1 MEVSAQWETEENQL
15 RCQSVLMNILTKV
28 SAEGRTLR
36 IPLRVGDIFLG
47 NICPER
53 KGRVDQMEKMSV
65 SMFLA
70 EGV

>member
-1 MEVSAQWETEENQL
+1 
-15 RCQSVLMNILTKV
+15 MNILTKV